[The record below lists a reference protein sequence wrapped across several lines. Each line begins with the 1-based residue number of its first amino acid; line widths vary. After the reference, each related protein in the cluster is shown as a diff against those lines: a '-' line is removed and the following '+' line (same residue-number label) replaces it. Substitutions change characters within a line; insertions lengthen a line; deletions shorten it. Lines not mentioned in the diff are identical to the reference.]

1 MEKLHKLAPEIVT
14 ECDDEMDTS
23 DLEGDES
30 DLEAFDNDFEAV
42 ESDVKVHFID
52 TIDDGYVSD
61 DAASQNVEP
70 DMDNESP
77 LPVVEDEEIFEDD
90 SESSPIP
97 NDDDAAGTTGSNIL
111 KSAIGLLKDWS
122 KKVGRNDWSSIS
134 KNDVNE
140 ILDKFKAFDVKK
152 VVPEHAADQFSS
164 LTKLLRVRKR
174 PQMRFCVA
182 ILFCDLSK

>member
-61 DAASQNVEP
+61 DAASQNV
-70 DMDNESP
+70 
-77 LPVVEDEEIFEDD
+77 
-90 SESSPIP
+90 
-97 NDDDAAGTTGSNIL
+97 
-111 KSAIGLLKDWS
+111 
-122 KKVGRNDWSSIS
+122 
-134 KNDVNE
+134 
-140 ILDKFKAFDVKK
+140 
-152 VVPEHAADQFSS
+152 
-164 LTKLLRVRKR
+164 
-174 PQMRFCVA
+174 
-182 ILFCDLSK
+182 